1 MNHHQKLFIHNRA
14 GQKIVVL
21 IDFAENPKGLAFI
34 AHGLGGYKEEKHI
47 ELFARVCTSQ
57 GLTAVRFDAT
67 NTLGSRESEGNYEDA
82 TVTNYYAD
90 LEDVIA
96 WAKTQPWYQEPF
108 VLIGHSLGGMST
120 ALYAQAHP
128 HEVRALAP
136 IATVMSGVLSVQA
149 PRNKDILEQW
159 QRTGWREEESVSQPG
174 IIKRLKWSH
183 MEDRLRYDLLLHAS
197 ALIMPVL
204 MIVGE
209 KDAGTP
215 PEHQKMLFEAIPHDK
230 KEFHIIGGAPH
241 VFRETVHLG
250 EIENIISDWLHTI

>member
-1 MNHHQKLFIHNRA
+1 MSQKLFIHNRA

-21 IDFAENPKGLAFI
+21 IDFVENPKGLAFI

-67 NTLGSRESEGNYEDA
+67 NTLGFRESEGNYEDA

-120 ALYAQAHP
+120 ALYAQAHQY
-128 HEVRALAP
+128 EVRALAP
-136 IATVMSGVLSVQA
+136 IATVVSGALSMEA
-149 PRNKDILEQW
+149 SHHKGILEQW
-159 QRTGWREEESVSQPG
+159 KRTGWREEESVSQPG
-174 IIKRLKWSH
+174 VIKCLKWSH
-183 MEDRLRYDLLLHAS
+183 MEDRLRYDLLTHAS

-204 MIVGE
+204 MVVGE
-209 KDAGTP
+209 KDTNAL
-215 PEHQKMLFEAIPHDK
+215 PEHQKVLFDAIPHDK
-230 KEFHIIGGAPH
+230 KELHLIEGAPH
-241 VFRETVHLG
+241 VFREPTHLG
-250 EIENIISDWLHTI
+250 AVEKIISDWLHTI